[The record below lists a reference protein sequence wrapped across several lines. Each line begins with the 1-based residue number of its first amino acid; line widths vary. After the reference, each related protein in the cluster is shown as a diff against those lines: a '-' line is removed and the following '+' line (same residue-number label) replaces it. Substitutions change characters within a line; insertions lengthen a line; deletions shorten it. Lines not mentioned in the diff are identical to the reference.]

1 MTERER
7 RKHKRFDLSCPVK
20 ISINGGHSLAGE
32 TLNISNADLLAV
44 VPSEALCAPG
54 TKVVL
59 TVSVP
64 RVTPN
69 TFMYEEFTCLGFIAR
84 LQTADKDHIGVA
96 IQFVQPLELLLEV

>member
-1 MTERER
+1 MTQRER

-20 ISINGGHSLAGE
+20 ISIDGKDAMSGE
-32 TLNISNADLLAV
+32 TVNISNADMLAV
-44 VPSEALCAPG
+44 VPSRALCAPG
-54 TKVVL
+54 TKVLL

-69 TFMYEEFTCLGFIAR
+69 TFMYEEFTCVGFIAR
-84 LQTADKDHIGVA
+84 LQEADKEHIGVA

>member
-7 RKHKRFDLSCPVK
+7 RNHKRFELSCPVK
-20 ISINGGHSLAGE
+20 ISITGGQTHSGE

-44 VPSEALCAPG
+44 VPSSALCAPG
-54 TKVVL
+54 TKVLL
-59 TVSVP
+59 TISVP

-96 IQFVQPLELLLEV
+96 IQFVQPLDLLLEV